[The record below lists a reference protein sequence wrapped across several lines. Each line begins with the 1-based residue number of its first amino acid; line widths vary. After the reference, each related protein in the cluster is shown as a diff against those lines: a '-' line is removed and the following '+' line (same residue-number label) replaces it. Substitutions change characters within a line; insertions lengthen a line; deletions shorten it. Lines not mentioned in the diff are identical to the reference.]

1 MRKLNRNQEE
11 YVEWLYFDVLKGPE
25 SRFKAYISLV
35 RTLYTIPFRWVHP
48 MDKNRYMDA
57 LYMRNEYYY
66 IVDDEISVLE
76 VLIALSVRMEKD
88 IMAPA
93 MGENDYFRW
102 FWGMIEHLELDEFD
116 ENNYDE
122 GWILK
127 IIDAFLDRKYDKNG
141 ENGGLFPLHFCNRD
155 AREMEIWDQMNE
167 YLVENWV

>member
-1 MRKLNRNQEE
+1 MRRLTRKQDE
-11 YVEWLYFDVLKGPE
+11 YVEWLYFDVLHGPE
-25 SRFKAYISLV
+25 SYFKAYISLV

-66 IVDDEISVLE
+66 VVDDEISVLE

-93 MGENDYFRW
+93 MGEND
-102 FWGMIEHLELDEFD
+102 
-116 ENNYDE
+116 YDE

-167 YLVENWV
+167 YLVEYWV